1 MAKRKRSLHVLPE
14 PKWSEYK
21 DLTDPEDRKKA
32 FNNCLYWVHYEIQE
46 KSGVAPFKKW
56 MKANWDKAVVS
67 DILKLPDSNF
77 YNVAKYAYCWN
88 KLGWMPDDVIS
99 WLNGSRETLLEKAS
113 KTVEVKSTAPKVVPI
128 RQNLNQFALGID
140 DHIEYIIRGSKI
152 TNYKDFVE
160 SYNLNR
166 AEIEQAVA
174 IVDDFAMEFRELA
187 QGDDEQLK
195 EGYSH
200 VKRSTLKHLLEFF
213 DGVVTGLV
221 ETKQAN
227 KITRI
232 RRKRPI
238 DKNKLVRRLKY
249 TKQHE
254 EYKSIDPVEIIGA
267 SEVWVYDVKRKRIGV
282 YASEYEGTL
291 SVKGTVIDN
300 YSLAKSY
307 EKTIRKEETL
317 SAFMGCRKNGLHKFM
332 DGIRG
337 KKFPAKSRVQ
347 ATMVLLKV
355 VK

>member
-1 MAKRKRSLHVLPE
+1 MAKRKRSIHVLPE

-21 DLTDPEDRKKA
+21 DLTDPDKRKAA

-56 MKANWDKAVVS
+56 MKANWDKSEVDS
-67 DILKLPDSNF
+67 ILKLPDSTF

-99 WLNGSRETLLEKAS
+99 WLNGSKESLLKNA
-113 KTVEVKSTAPKVVPI
+113 KNIVEIKSSEPKVVPI
-128 RQNLNQFALGID
+128 RQNLNNFANGVD
-140 DHIEYIIRGSKI
+140 DHIEYIIKGSKI
-152 TNYKDFVE
+152 TNYKEFVE
-160 SYNLNR
+160 SYNLNK
-166 AEIEQAVA
+166 AEIGQAVS

-187 QGDDEQLK
+187 QGEDEQLK

-200 VKRSTLKHLLEFF
+200 VKKATLRHLLEFF
-213 DGVVTGLV
+213 DGVITGLM
-221 ETKQAN
+221 ETQQAK

-249 TKQHE
+249 TKQYE
-254 EYKSIDPVEIIGA
+254 EYKSVDPVEIIGA
-267 SEVWVYDVKRKRIGV
+267 SEVWVYDTKRKRLGV

-291 SVKGTVIDN
+291 SVKGTVINN
-300 YSLAKSY
+300 YSLNKSY
-307 EKTIRKEETL
+307 EKTIRKSELL
-317 SAFMGCRKNGLHKFM
+317 SSFMGCRKNGLHKFM

-337 KKFPAKSRVQ
+337 KKYPAKSRVQ

-355 VK
+355 IK